1 MMERCSNDPRTRYDC
16 NTPYLLCSR
25 LVGGRMGL
33 KLMPLILS
41 LILATNGAAARDWT
55 QDQHQ
60 VLASPHN
67 QNAIGRLEVMASQN
81 CTAVELRLW
90 AEISEIPKDALDNQ
104 ETLALSFLLSDMQIA
119 SAGQL
124 LKSYQG
130 INGKTDLVYIRLGYW
145 AWDVIN
151 YLPKNSD
158 ESNFTLITEDYE
170 LASNNTWPVGNLSDQ
185 LRHLKSDCDSDFL
198 GTLL

>member
-1 MMERCSNDPRTRYDC
+1 
-16 NTPYLLCSR
+16 
-25 LVGGRMGL
+25 MGL
-33 KLMPLILS
+33 KLLPSTFS
-41 LILATNGAAARDWT
+41 LILATTAAAAQNWA
-55 QDQHQ
+55 QDQYQ
-60 VLASPHN
+60 ILASPSN
-67 QNAIGRLEVMASQN
+67 QSSIGRLEVMASQN

-90 AEISEIPKDALDNQ
+90 AEISETPKQALDNK
-104 ETLALSFLLSDMQIA
+104 ETLALSFLLADMKIA

-170 LASNNTWPVGNLSDQ
+170 LASNNTWPVGNLSEQ
-185 LRHLKSDCDSDFL
+185 LRHLKSNCDGDLL

>member
-1 MMERCSNDPRTRYDC
+1 
-16 NTPYLLCSR
+16 
-25 LVGGRMGL
+25 MGL
-33 KLMPLILS
+33 KLIPLVLF
-41 LILATNGAAARDWT
+41 LMLATNSAAARDWA

-60 VLASPHN
+60 VLASPYN
-67 QNAIGRLEVMASQN
+67 QNPIGRLEVMASQN

-90 AEISEIPKDALDNQ
+90 AEISEIPKEALDNQ

-158 ESNFTLITEDYE
+158 ESSFTLITEDYE
-170 LASNNTWPVGNLSDQ
+170 LASNNTWPVGNISGQ
-185 LRHLKSDCDSDFL
+185 LRHLKSDCDGDFL
-198 GTLL
+198 GILL

>member
-1 MMERCSNDPRTRYDC
+1 
-16 NTPYLLCSR
+16 
-25 LVGGRMGL
+25 
-33 KLMPLILS
+33 MPLAIS
-41 LILATNGAAARDWT
+41 LIMATTAVAAEDWA

-60 VLASPHN
+60 ILAAPSN
-67 QNAIGRLEVMASQN
+67 QSSIGRLEIMASQN
-81 CTAVELRLW
+81 CNAVELRLW
-90 AEISEIPKDALDNQ
+90 AEISKNPKTVLEDT

-124 LKSYQG
+124 LKTYQG
-130 INGKTDLVYIRLGYW
+130 INGKTNLVYIRLGYW
-145 AWDVIN
+145 AWDVVN
-151 YLPKNSD
+151 YLPKNS
-158 ESNFTLITEDYE
+158 EKTNFTLITEDYE

>member
-1 MMERCSNDPRTRYDC
+1 
-16 NTPYLLCSR
+16 
-25 LVGGRMGL
+25 MGL
-33 KLMPLILS
+33 KLIISVLS
-41 LILATNGAAARDWT
+41 LILATNGAAARDWG

-60 VLASPHN
+60 VLASPYN
-67 QNAIGRLEVMASQN
+67 QNPIGRLEVMASQN

-90 AEISEIPKDALDNQ
+90 AEISKIPKDTLDNQ

-124 LKSYQG
+124 LKSYHG

-151 YLPKNSD
+151 HLPKNSD

>member
-1 MMERCSNDPRTRYDC
+1 M
-16 NTPYLLCSR
+16 
-25 LVGGRMGL
+25 
-33 KLMPLILS
+33 
-41 LILATNGAAARDWT
+41 ATTAVAAADWA

-60 VLASPHN
+60 ILASPSN
-67 QNAIGRLEVMASQN
+67 QSSIGRLEVMASQN
-81 CTAVELRLW
+81 CNAVELRLW
-90 AEISEIPKDALDNQ
+90 VEISKTPKTVLEDT

-124 LKSYQG
+124 LKTYQG
-130 INGKTDLVYIRLGYW
+130 INGKTNLVYIRLGYW
-145 AWDVIN
+145 AWDVVN
-151 YLPKNSD
+151 YLPKNS
-158 ESNFTLITEDYE
+158 EKTNFTLITEDYE